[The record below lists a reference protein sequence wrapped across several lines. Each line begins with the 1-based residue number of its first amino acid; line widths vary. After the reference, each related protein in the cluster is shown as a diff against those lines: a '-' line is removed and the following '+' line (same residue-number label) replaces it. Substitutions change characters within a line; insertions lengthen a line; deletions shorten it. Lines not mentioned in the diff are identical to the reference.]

1 MTMENK
7 FYTATFQALF
17 ILFLSTSVFATDNEI
32 LTNYR
37 LHGIKNIEKTL
48 DKSLTD
54 TSYWK
59 EFLKNKDTKFGYI
72 ESYTNILLCDKSKSE
87 LLIYSKDS
95 NNTYK
100 LRKEYNAFTG
110 KLKGDKKKEGDLK
123 TPIGVYDIVKK
134 ISKVDS
140 FYGPMAFVTSYPNLF
155 DKYKGKTG
163 QGIWIHG
170 LPTDQERD
178 EFTKG
183 CIAIK
188 NKSIECL
195 NRNIDIKKTILIIK
209 ENTDDSTNPSKET
222 LAKLLSELYTWRY
235 AWLYNET
242 EKYLNFYAPE
252 FKRYDGMNFKKFK
265 KYKTRVFAK
274 HERKTILFQNINI
287 VTYPNM
293 KNMYRITFDEEY
305 KSNSFSFK
313 GRKILIVKLQ
323 NNKFNIITEK

>member
-1 MTMENK
+1 MQNK
-7 FYTATFQALF
+7 FYTTTLSVFF
-17 ILFLSTSVFATDNEI
+17 IFFIATSVFASDNEI

-54 TSYWK
+54 MNYWEK
-59 EFLKNKDTKFGYI
+59 YLKNKDTKFGYI

-100 LRKEYNAFTG
+100 LRKEYSAFTG
-110 KLKGDKKKEGDLK
+110 KLKGDKQKEGDLK

-140 FYGPMAFVTSYPNLF
+140 FYGPMAFVTSYPNLY
-155 DKYKGKTG
+155 DRYEGKTG

-170 LPTDQERD
+170 LPTHQKRD

-183 CIAIK
+183 CIAIN

-195 NRNIDIKKTILIIK
+195 NRNIDIKKTVLIIK
-209 ENTDDSTNPSKET
+209 ENTNDEKINPNKTE
-222 LAKLLSELYTWRY
+222 LAKLLSALYTWRY

-252 FKRYDGMNFKKFK
+252 FKRYDGMDFKRFK

-274 HERKTILFQNINI
+274 HESKTILFKNINI
-287 VTYPNM
+287 VTYPNI

-323 NNKFNIITEK
+323 DNKFTIITEK